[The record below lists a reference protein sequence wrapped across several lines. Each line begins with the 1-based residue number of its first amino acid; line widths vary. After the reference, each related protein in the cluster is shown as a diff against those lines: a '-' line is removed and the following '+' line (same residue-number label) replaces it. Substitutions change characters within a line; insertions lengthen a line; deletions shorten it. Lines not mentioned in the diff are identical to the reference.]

1 MKKRKSKNLK
11 YRDLAW
17 ELKDCVDFAYGHIQ
31 RAQNPTV
38 RHIIKS
44 LLRREKMYE
53 AEGAYV
59 SAKEKRDARL
69 KLESLLSEKQKGA
82 L

>member
-11 YRDLAW
+11 YRDLSR
-17 ELKDCVDFAYGHIQ
+17 EYKDCVDFAYGHIQ

-38 RHIIKS
+38 RHIIKNLS
-44 LLRREKMYE
+44 RREKMYD

-69 KLESLLSEKQKGA
+69 RLESLLKQTA
-82 L
+82 